1 VGAGN
6 WEHHRVALALAANDG
21 ARFAAPAG
29 EIAGAGPLFVDVR
42 LAIDVDGDR
51 QWLGGQVA
59 LGDAAPAA
67 PTTVSLNVGGNLSV
81 SGAGDVRV
89 GAPPI
94 DAFPAIPTRANLDLR
109 PIRAPQ
115 PNDAPA
121 ADRLTTVLWQDP
133 ESGKVHEL
141 DFRSKSRL
149 VFGRNRPAKDPD
161 VDGMM
166 RVLPVESGRDDQAN
180 RAMSGQHFAVT
191 LRDGRLWLVDLS
203 QNGTLLD
210 GRRVTA
216 RQPIALAHGQRISPL
231 SDASLTHL
239 LSYRVSLATDGD
251 RISTAELVS
260 SRR

>member
-1 VGAGN
+1 
-6 WEHHRVALALAANDG
+6 
-21 ARFAAPAG
+21 
-29 EIAGAGPLFVDVR
+29 
-42 LAIDVDGDR
+42 
-51 QWLGGQVA
+51 
-59 LGDAAPAA
+59 
-67 PTTVSLNVGGNLSV
+67 V

-109 PIRAPQ
+109 PIRAPR